1 MMSPRK
7 TPEEAFAEAL
17 REARV
22 AVGLSQEALAHE
34 AGRHRT
40 YVSQLERGMKSPSL
54 KTLFL
59 LAKVLE
65 TTPSRLLRRVEALLG
80 E

>member
-1 MMSPRK
+1 MSRRK
-7 TPEEAFAEAL
+7 MTAEEAFGQAL
-17 REARV
+17 REARDRV
-22 AVGLSQEALAHE
+22 QLSQEALGHA

-40 YVSQLERGMKSPSL
+40 YVSHLERGLSSPSI

-59 LAKVLE
+59 LAEVLE
-65 TTPSRLLRRVEALLG
+65 TTPSRLLRRVEELLG